1 MTMARQLLLL
11 VALLLCTITSASTDT
26 LQVLLH
32 FQKDRSV
39 LLPEAAVRLDSLLAV
54 APLSGDHHFTVQGH
68 TDSDGDLAYNE
79 ALSLARAEEVRS
91 YLVTRGADP
100 SLVNVERYGER
111 DPMASNARETG
122 MALNRRVVVT
132 YVRHYFADTD
142 ELRRAL
148 MEGTV
153 QRFIIDPS
161 QDQTIVGSAGVQV
174 RFAAQAFVDAEGRV
188 VQGPVHV
195 ELTEAL
201 GLQAMLAHQLATRS
215 GERLLETGGML
226 RVQANDA
233 EGNALRL
240 AAASPMDIAVP
251 QPGRMPG
258 MELFLSSDG
267 RDWNATGR
275 PLQETVVTT
284 WQEPRYPA
292 PPQLS
297 YRLPR
302 YVEDQKGR
310 PVKPVPPVMPRM
322 PIEPR
327 RESYSAAGPW
337 WAFLF
342 PERATREADAR
353 YTAAMERHAKQME
366 RHARRMATYEAERAS
381 FPERLARYEE
391 RMAAWSSV
399 KNAEY
404 GQWYNT
410 VYQPELDRYNA
421 LYAPIRQRYDS
432 LVANWEQVRAESLQR
447 YTLRADSMGTADMG
461 GLNAYV
467 FSTAQLGWINC
478 DRFINLPESQKYQV
492 IAKGDHPRGT
502 EAYLVFTKIRSFLSM
517 ERNAVGELCS
527 PPVARNEPAV
537 LFAYTVID
545 GRAHVCRQAVT
556 PNERPTLRFEPS
568 SYAEIGRILN
578 ELGQRPS

>member
-1 MTMARQLLLL
+1 MTMARQFLLL
-11 VALLLCTITSASTDT
+11 VALLLHTITSASTDT

-32 FQKDRSV
+32 FQKDRSE
-39 LLPEAAVRLDSLLAV
+39 LLTEAASRLDSLLSV

-79 ALSLARAEEVRS
+79 ALSLARAEEVRN
-91 YLVTRGADP
+91 YLVAHGADP
-100 SLVNVERYGER
+100 TLVSVERYGER

-148 MEGTV
+148 MAGTV
-153 QRFIIDPS
+153 QHFTIDPS
-161 QDQTIVGSAGVQV
+161 QDQTIVGTAGVQV
-174 RFAAQAFVDAEGRV
+174 RFAANAFVDAQGRV

-201 GLQAMLAHQLATRS
+201 GLQAMLAHQLGTRS

-226 RVQANDA
+226 RVQARDTD
-233 EGNALRL
+233 GNALRL

-251 QPGRMPG
+251 KEDQMPG

-267 RDWNATGR
+267 RDWSATGR

-284 WQEPRYPA
+284 WREPRYPA

-302 YVEDQKGR
+302 YIEDQKGR
-310 PVKPVPPVMPRM
+310 PVKPVAPVMPRR

-327 RESYSAAGPW
+327 RASYAAARPW
-337 WAFLF
+337 WSFLF
-342 PERATREADAR
+342 PARATRQADAR
-353 YTAAMERHAKQME
+353 YNTAMERHAKQME
-366 RHARRMATYEAERAS
+366 RHARRMAAYEAERAS

-391 RMAAWSSV
+391 RMAAWSEQ
-399 KNAEY
+399 KAAEY
-404 GQWYNT
+404 AQWHTN
-410 VYQPELDRYNA
+410 VYQPELDRTNA

-432 LVANWEQVRAESLQR
+432 LVANWEQMRAESLRR

-478 DRFINLPESQKYQV
+478 DRFINVPEAQKYQV
-492 IAKGDHPRGT
+492 IAQGDHPRST
-502 EAYLVFTKIRSFLSM
+502 EAYLVFTRIRSILPM
-517 ERNAVGELCS
+517 ERNVVGELCS

-545 GRAHVCRQAVT
+545 GRAHVCKQAVT
-556 PNERPTLRFEPS
+556 PNTRPELRFEPS
-568 SYAEIGRILN
+568 SYAEIGRILK
-578 ELGQRPS
+578 ELGHRPS